1 MSKKFTIYDGT
12 FFCHEC
18 KAEVP
23 TARFWKAQVELSWK
37 CKGVRAR
44 FPGRPVCEGLLMDY
58 NKREKAEA
66 KRMGAKLTKNSGRGM
81 RKGDGTWR
89 NFLVDWKFA
98 KKSFAL
104 NKDVWSKVVTDTL
117 KSDREKNPALII
129 VLGEGNQTVRLAI
142 IEQEVLEELDSKN
155 DDMV

>member
-1 MSKKFTIYDGT
+1 MT
-12 FFCHEC
+12 
-18 KAEVP
+18 
-23 TARFWKAQVELSWK
+23 
-37 CKGVRAR
+37 
-44 FPGRPVCEGLLMDY
+44 DY

-66 KRMGAKLTKNSGRGM
+66 KRMGAKLNKNSGRGM

-98 KKSFAL
+98 NKSFTL
-104 NKDVWSKVVTDTL
+104 NKSVWAKVVTDTL

-142 IEQEVLEELDSKN
+142 IEQEVLEELDSHT
-155 DDMV
+155 DGMV

>member
-1 MSKKFTIYDGT
+1 
-12 FFCHEC
+12 
-18 KAEVP
+18 
-23 TARFWKAQVELSWK
+23 
-37 CKGVRAR
+37 
-44 FPGRPVCEGLLMDY
+44 
-58 NKREKAEA
+58 
-66 KRMGAKLTKNSGRGM
+66 MGAKLNKNSGRGM

-98 KKSFAL
+98 NKSFTL

-142 IEQEVLEELDSKN
+142 IEQEVLEELDSHT
-155 DDMV
+155 DGMV

>member
-1 MSKKFTIYDGT
+1 M
-12 FFCHEC
+12 
-18 KAEVP
+18 P
-23 TARFWKAQVELSWK
+23 
-37 CKGVRAR
+37 
-44 FPGRPVCEGLLMDY
+44 DY

-66 KRMGAKLTKNSGRGM
+66 KRMGAKLNKNSGRGM

-98 KKSFAL
+98 NKSFTL
-104 NKDVWSKVVTDTL
+104 NKSVWAKVVTDTL

-142 IEQEVLEELDSKN
+142 IEQEVLEELDSHT
-155 DDMV
+155 DGMV

>member
-1 MSKKFTIYDGT
+1 MT
-12 FFCHEC
+12 
-18 KAEVP
+18 
-23 TARFWKAQVELSWK
+23 
-37 CKGVRAR
+37 
-44 FPGRPVCEGLLMDY
+44 DY

-66 KRMGAKLTKNSGRGM
+66 KRMGAKLNKNSGRGM
-81 RKGDGTWR
+81 KKGDGTWR

-98 KKSFAL
+98 SKSFTL

-142 IEQEVLEELDSKN
+142 IEQEVLEELDSHT
-155 DDMV
+155 DGMV

>member
-1 MSKKFTIYDGT
+1 MT
-12 FFCHEC
+12 
-18 KAEVP
+18 
-23 TARFWKAQVELSWK
+23 
-37 CKGVRAR
+37 
-44 FPGRPVCEGLLMDY
+44 DY

-66 KRMGAKLTKNSGRGM
+66 KRMGAKLNKNSGRGM

-98 KKSFAL
+98 NKSFTL

-142 IEQEVLEELDSKN
+142 IEQEVLEELDSHT
-155 DDMV
+155 DGMV

>member
-1 MSKKFTIYDGT
+1 
-12 FFCHEC
+12 
-18 KAEVP
+18 
-23 TARFWKAQVELSWK
+23 
-37 CKGVRAR
+37 
-44 FPGRPVCEGLLMDY
+44 MDY

-66 KRMGAKLTKNSGRGM
+66 KRMGAKLTKNSGRGKK
-81 RKGDGTWR
+81 KGDGTWR

-129 VLGEGNQTVRLAI
+129 VLGEGNQSVRLAI
-142 IEQEVLEELDSKN
+142 IEQEVLEELDKQN